1 MKIQSSKAVLNLLS
15 SCFHSSVLG
24 PTEFDFLLVNEDVK
38 DRIGNVDDDDP
49 RSGIGLVLITDV
61 TEQRLEYPSLGAGL
75 RSNSGLASGSGRS

>member
-38 DRIGNVDDDDP
+38 DRIGNVNDDDP
-49 RSGIGLVLITDV
+49 
-61 TEQRLEYPSLGAGL
+61 
-75 RSNSGLASGSGRS
+75 